1 MKKKTSKATP
11 YIFLSPWF
19 IGFLLFTGGPILLTF
34 ILSLTKWD
42 LLGTPEFVG
51 LANYKTIFS
60 AEGEAFRNTLK
71 VTLKFTVINSGFSVF
86 VSLLLALLLNMKIKH
101 MGIFQFLYFIP
112 SVIPFVV
119 MASILKLMFS
129 SEMGVINYFLNIL
142 GINSVNWFGNNKLI
156 WVVVGIASIFTF
168 STGQMMLIFNSSIKE
183 VPEELYEACSLD
195 GGGFWQQFINVT
207 LPSISPML
215 FFNIVVATVNSFNG
229 AFTLLYPLTG
239 GGPGDATKV
248 LSLLIYDKAFRAFD
262 MGTASTLAV
271 ILFVIVASIAFLQF
285 RLSENKITY

>member
-101 MGIFQFLYFIP
+101 MGVFQFLYFIP

>member
-101 MGIFQFLYFIP
+101 MGVFQFLYFIP
-112 SVIPFVV
+112 SVIPSVV

-285 RLSENKITY
+285 RLSEDKITY